1 MQHIG
6 LHLKEI
12 YFKKKRGRLSF
23 HHQNFQKYLF
33 FQDGFL
39 IHAKTNHPLEL
50 LGEVLFRMGKLST
63 EDFKKIDEYIEPR
76 KSIGSVLLERGLL
89 SKESLQEGLI
99 YQMREIVLNM
109 FSVFDAELKFQEDV
123 DFSEQ
128 VFDVKL
134 KLPVMIEEGIR
145 HMRHNP
151 ALETFLSDKI
161 PVPKSI
167 DFYLR
172 LTEQERE
179 MLDKVNGESTA
190 GELLSSSEFMPEL
203 FWKSL
208 YLLYCL
214 DLVDLRGEV
223 QPSLDREIRPKEAE
237 EEKEKKE
244 EREEERVEEKIGKEE
259 KEEEKRGDVKEKEQA
274 EVEERIDEV
283 LEFHEKLSSLNY
295 YQILGLA
302 AEASPEDVKKSYFRL
317 ARKFHPDLFG
327 RDLASET
334 KKKIDTLFSHIT
346 KAYQTLSDQA
356 KKNEYNG
363 KLGAPSDEDKRR
375 DLVKEAEKRFRQ
387 GKFLFNQ
394 ARYEEALVFLE
405 QSVRLSRD
413 KASYFLLLAM
423 TQTKLHI
430 YRKEAEKNFI
440 RALKLEPWNAEAYA
454 ALGLLYKKEGLQI
467 KAKKQFEKALQI
479 DPDHRIAKKELLGE
493 KKRSEK
499 KSLKEMTFKDLLRM
513 DVFGKK
519 KK

>member
-6 LHLKEI
+6 LYLKEI

-63 EDFKKIDEYIEPR
+63 EDFKKIDEYIEPT

-134 KLPVMIEEGIR
+134 KLPVLIEEGIR
-145 HMRHNP
+145 HMKHNP
-151 ALETFLSDKI
+151 ALETFLSDKT
-161 PVPKSI
+161 PFPKSI

-179 MLDKVNGESTA
+179 LLDKVKGELTA
-190 GELLSSSEFMPEL
+190 GELLISSEFMPEL
-203 FWKSL
+203 FWKNL

-223 QPSLDREIRPKEAE
+223 KPSLDRKIQYKEEE
-237 EEKEKKE
+237 EEKEKIEE
-244 EREEERVEEKIGKEE
+244 EREEEKIEAEE
-259 KEEEKRGDVKEKEQA
+259 KEEEKKGKVGEEEQA
-274 EVEERIDEV
+274 KIEERINEV
-283 LEFHEKLSSLNY
+283 LEFHEKLSSFNY
-295 YQILGLA
+295 YQILGLT

-327 RDLASET
+327 RDLPSET

-346 KAYQTLSDQA
+346 KAYQTLSDQT
-356 KKNEYNG
+356 KKDDYNG
-363 KLGAPSDEDKRR
+363 QLAAPPTEDKRR
-375 DLVKEAEKRFRQ
+375 NLAKEAEKRFRQ

-405 QSVRLSRD
+405 QAVRLSRE

-423 TQTKLHI
+423 TQAKLHI
-430 YRKEAEKNFI
+430 YRKEAEKNFV

-454 ALGLLYKKEGLQI
+454 ALGLLYKKEGLHI

-479 DPDHRIAKKELLGE
+479 DPDHRIAKRELLGE
-493 KKRSEK
+493 KKDSER
-499 KSLKEMTFKDLLRM
+499 KSLKEMTFKDLLKM
-513 DVFGKK
+513 NLFGKK